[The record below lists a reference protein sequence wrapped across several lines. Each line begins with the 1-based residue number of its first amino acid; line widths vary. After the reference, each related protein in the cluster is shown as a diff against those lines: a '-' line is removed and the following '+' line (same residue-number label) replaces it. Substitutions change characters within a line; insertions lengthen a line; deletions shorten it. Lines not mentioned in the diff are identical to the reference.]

1 MRERCANALD
11 LSRGRFE
18 RQIAQMNNRRLAIIL
33 LLLAPAVA
41 VAQGASDTAKSPW
54 TVGGRVRVGMEY
66 DGNVFRLPDSRLP
79 ELENPSVA
87 QLTSGR
93 YARMES
99 GADNILRTRL
109 EGVIEGPG
117 LTGRPLRVIPALT
130 YERYGV
136 NSERSNVAFAL
147 ELEQD
152 LRRGRRLQLHADFV
166 PSYFHRNYLADA
178 FDANLDLRIQG
189 AERIYQRGDYREF
202 ELRADYQHRLLDSKR
217 NQPWR
222 VYAIVGMGLSDR
234 TYDAP
239 FTARNHTGPTLRGR
253 MRVEPRRTLT
263 FTTTY
268 DLALLS
274 SPVRNQVI
282 LIDELL
288 FGEDLNNNATTTDQN
303 VRVVAPVD
311 RSRTEHLVEQRL
323 TMAVSNRLEV
333 VGLVAYRWRRFL
345 SEERFDIANRDR
357 TDNRLALEA
366 SAEYRLRRG
375 VRLFGGASHAVQ
387 RLNQIEDLGGEG
399 TVDDYIRTQAHLG
412 VRLNR

>member
-1 MRERCANALD
+1 MTR
-11 LSRGRFE
+11 LSF
-18 RQIAQMNNRRLAIIL
+18 AFAL
-33 LLLAPAVA
+33 LLIAPSVSA
-41 VAQGASDTAKSPW
+41 AQGAPDTTKSPW
-54 TVGGRVRVGMEY
+54 TIEGRLRVGMEY

-79 ELENPSVA
+79 ELESPSIA
-87 QLTSGR
+87 QRTSGR

-117 LTGRPLRVIPALT
+117 LTGRPLRVNPALT

-136 NSERSNVAFAL
+136 NSERSNVALAL
-147 ELEQD
+147 EVEQD
-152 LRRGRRLQLHADFV
+152 LRRGRQLQLKADFV

-178 FDANLDLRIQG
+178 FDADLDLSIQG
-189 AERIYQRGDYREF
+189 AERIYQRGDYREL

-217 NQPWR
+217 DQPWR
-222 VYAIVGMGLSDR
+222 IYAIVGVGLSDR
-234 TYDAP
+234 TYEAP
-239 FTARNHTGPTLRGR
+239 FTARDHAGPTFRAR
-253 MRVEPRRTLT
+253 MRVEPRRTISLL
-263 FTTTY
+263 TTY

-274 SPVRNQVI
+274 SPVRNQVV

-288 FGEDLNNNATTTDQN
+288 FGEDLNANATTTDEN

-311 RSRTEHLVEQRL
+311 RSRTEHVLEQRL
-323 TMAVSNRLEV
+323 TMAVSERLEV

-357 TDNRLALEA
+357 TDNRLEVGAT
-366 SAEYRLRRG
+366 AEYRLRRG
-375 VRLFGGASHAVQ
+375 VRLFGGASYAAQ

-399 TVDDYIRTQAHLG
+399 TVDDYTRTQAHLG
-412 VRLNR
+412 LRLSR

>member
-1 MRERCANALD
+1 MPFVFAL
-11 LSRGRFE
+11 L
-18 RQIAQMNNRRLAIIL
+18 MVV
-33 LLLAPAVA
+33 PAVSE
-41 VAQGASDTAKSPW
+41 AQGAPDTTKSPW
-54 TVGGRVRVGMEY
+54 TVEGRVRVGMEY

-79 ELENPSVA
+79 ELENPSIA

-117 LTGRPLRVIPALT
+117 LTGRPLRVIPAIT

-136 NSERSNVAFAL
+136 NSARSNVAFAL

-152 LRRGRRLQLHADFV
+152 LRRGRQLQLKADFV
-166 PSYFHRNYLADA
+166 PSFFHRNYLADA
-178 FDANLDLRIQG
+178 FDADLDLSIQG

-217 NQPWR
+217 DQPWR
-222 VYAIVGMGLSDR
+222 VYAIVGVGLSDR

-239 FTARNHTGPTLRGR
+239 FTARDHTGPTFRAR
-253 MRVEPRRTLT
+253 MRVEPRRTISLL
-263 FTTTY
+263 TTY
-268 DLALLS
+268 DLSLLS
-274 SPVRNQVI
+274 SPVRNQVV

-288 FGEDLNNNATTTDQN
+288 FGEDLNANATTTDQN

-311 RSRTEHLVEQRL
+311 RSRTEHLLEQRL
-323 TMAVSNRLEV
+323 TMAVSDRLEV
-333 VGLVAYRWRRFL
+333 VGMVAYRWRRFL

-357 TDNRLALEA
+357 TDNRLEVGAT
-366 SAEYRLRRG
+366 AEYRLRGG

-387 RLNQIEDLGGEG
+387 SLNQIEDLGGEG
-399 TVDDYIRTQAHLG
+399 TVDDYVRTQAHLG
-412 VRLNR
+412 LRLSR

>member
-1 MRERCANALD
+1 MN
-11 LSRGRFE
+11 SRTF
-18 RQIAQMNNRRLAIIL
+18 MLVMFL
-33 LLLAPAVA
+33 LVPAVA
-41 VAQGASDTAKSPW
+41 AAQGAPDTTKAPW
-54 TVGGRVRVGMEY
+54 TVGGRIRIGMEY

-79 ELENPSVA
+79 ELESPSIA
-87 QLTSGR
+87 QLASGR
-93 YARMES
+93 YTRMES

-117 LTGRPLRVIPALT
+117 LTGRQLRVIPALT

-136 NSERSNVAFAL
+136 NTERSNLAFAL
-147 ELEQD
+147 EVEQD
-152 LRRGRRLQLHADFV
+152 LRRGRQLQLHADFV

-178 FDANLDLRIQG
+178 FDADWDLSIQG

-217 NQPWR
+217 DQPWR
-222 VYAIVGMGLSDR
+222 IYAIVGVGLSDR
-234 TYDAP
+234 TYEAP
-239 FTARNHTGPTLRGR
+239 FTARDHTGPTFRAR
-253 MRVEPRRTLT
+253 VRVEPRRTIALL
-263 FTTTY
+263 TTY

-288 FGEDLNNNATTTDQN
+288 FGEDLNANATTTDQN

-311 RSRTEHLVEQRL
+311 RSRTEHIVEQRL
-323 TMAVSNRLEV
+323 TMEVTERLEV
-333 VGLVAYRWRRFL
+333 VGLVSYRWRRFL

-357 TDNRLALEA
+357 TDNRLEIGAT
-366 SAEYRLRRG
+366 AEYRLRRG
-375 VRLFGGASHAVQ
+375 VRLFGGASYAAQ

-399 TVDDYIRTQAHLG
+399 TVDDYTRTQAHLG
-412 VRLNR
+412 LRLSR